1 MRNKLNSYRLPKIEL
16 IFGAIYFTL
25 SITLGYFHKFG
36 LLSLVSSLMIIA
48 FIVVMIKMKEK
59 HVYYKDNHLMFIL
72 SLFYKVYALIA
83 VIFIISGYPMRDI
96 ISFILIVLVIFYM
109 ILAYLNKKQY
119 IEILNAYIYMQ
130 VVIFVFFAF
139 R

>member
-1 MRNKLNSYRLPKIEL
+1 
-16 IFGAIYFTL
+16 
-25 SITLGYFHKFG
+25 
-36 LLSLVSSLMIIA
+36 
-48 FIVVMIKMKEK
+48 MIKMREK
-59 HVYYKDNHLMFIL
+59 HVYYKDKRLMFIL
-72 SLFYKVYALIA
+72 SLFYKVYALIT
-83 VIFIISGYPMRDI
+83 VIFIIARYPMRDT
-96 ISFILIVLVIFYM
+96 ISFIMIVLAIFYM